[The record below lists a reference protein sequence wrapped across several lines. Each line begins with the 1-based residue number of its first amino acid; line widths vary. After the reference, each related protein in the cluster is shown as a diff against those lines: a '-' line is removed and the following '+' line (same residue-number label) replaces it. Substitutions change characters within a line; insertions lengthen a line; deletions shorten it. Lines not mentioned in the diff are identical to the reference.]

1 MGSEENMKVCVY
13 GLGHL
18 GSVTAACLASVG
30 HEVYGMQFGV
40 FGPEPKLNEL
50 YKEML
55 EKGALRVGNDR
66 DRIREA
72 EVLWVTFDTPVD
84 DNDRADVDYVL
95 GKVREVMPYVAEST
109 PVIVSSQL
117 PVGTIRKLE
126 GEFPRHTF
134 VCIPENLRHG
144 TAVENFLHPDR
155 IVVGVRPEADRRKI
169 LELLIPILNGKPIEP
184 NDLWI
189 PAGLRFMSIESA
201 EMTKHAINAF
211 LATSICFINEI
222 AAICELVGA
231 DPKEV
236 ERGLKT
242 EARIGPKAYLK
253 PGGPYTGKTLARDV
267 EYLDEV
273 NHVLGSLCLPLLE
286 SLKRSN
292 GMTTI
297 RERIKHGRA

>member
-144 TAVENFLHPDR
+144 TAIENFLHPDR
-155 IVVGVRPEADRRKI
+155 IVVGTRAPLTTDGAVSR
-169 LELLIPILNGKPIEP
+169 LLSSIT
-184 NDLWI
+184 DLLQI
-189 PAGLRFMSIESA
+189 MSIESA

-267 EYLDEV
+267 AYLVRMEID
-273 NHVLGSLCLPLLE
+273 NHLNTPVIENIAL
-286 SLKRSN
+286 SN
-292 GMTTI
+292 YCTQW
-297 RERIKHGRA
+297 RKENA

>member
-1 MGSEENMKVCVY
+1 MEASAMKVCVY

-155 IVVGVRPEADRRKI
+155 FVVGIRSYEAGDKI
-169 LELLIPILNGKPIEP
+169 IPLLHFATIEWM
-184 NDLWI
+184 D
-189 PAGLRFMSIESA
+189 IESA

-267 EYLDEV
+267 AYLVRMEID
-273 NHVLGSLCLPLLE
+273 NHLNTPVIENIAL
-286 SLKRSN
+286 SN
-292 GMTTI
+292 YCTQ
-297 RERIKHGRA
+297 RRKENA

>member
-1 MGSEENMKVCVY
+1 MKVCVY
-13 GLGHL
+13 GIDHL

-30 HEVYGMQFGV
+30 HSVLGMDNLFSG
-40 FGPEPKLNEL
+40 FAIPPEPGLAEIW
-50 YKEML
+50 EAGL
-55 EKGALRVGNDR
+55 ETGRLHIVEKMEPFDWQYT
-66 DRIREA
+66 DI
-72 EVLWVTFDTPVD
+72 LWITFDTPVD
-84 DNDRADVDYVL
+84 DNGKAAVDFVL
-95 GKVREVMPYVAEST
+95 GKIREIMPLVAEST
-109 PVIVSSQL
+109 PIIISSQL

-126 GEFPRHTF
+126 EEFPRHTF

-155 IVVGVRPEADRRKI
+155 IVVGIRHVMDRQDI
-169 LELLIPILNGKPIEP
+169 LKLLISLLNGKPIGW

-189 PAGLRFMSIESA
+189 PAELQFMSIESA

-273 NHVLGSLCLPLLE
+273 NHGQYCLPLLE

-297 RERIKHGRA
+297 MERIKHGRA

>member
-1 MGSEENMKVCVY
+1 MKVCVY

-155 IVVGVRPEADRRKI
+155 IVVGMRDDGSEAAGEPFSRI
-169 LELLIPILNGKPIEP
+169 NLLLLPIVHTTEKFV
-184 NDLWI
+184 W
-189 PAGLRFMSIESA
+189 MSPESA

-222 AAICELVGA
+222 AAICKLVGA
-231 DPKEV
+231 DPAEV

-242 EARIGPKAYLK
+242 EERIGPKAYLK

-267 EYLDEV
+267 EYLC
-273 NHVLGSLCLPLLE
+273 NLPKGEGFPLMH
-286 SLKRSN
+286 SIRNSN
-292 GMTTI
+292 EWKT
-297 RERIKHGRA
+297 RRDR

>member
-1 MGSEENMKVCVY
+1 MKVCVY

-155 IVVGVRPEADRRKI
+155 FVVGIRSYEAGDKI
-169 LELLIPILNGKPIEP
+169 IPLLHFATIEWM
-184 NDLWI
+184 D
-189 PAGLRFMSIESA
+189 IESA

-267 EYLDEV
+267 AYLVRMEID
-273 NHVLGSLCLPLLE
+273 NHLNTPVIENIAL
-286 SLKRSN
+286 SN
-292 GMTTI
+292 YCTQ
-297 RERIKHGRA
+297 RRKENA

>member
-1 MGSEENMKVCVY
+1 MKVCVY

-30 HEVYGMQFGV
+30 HEVTGIDLIEYPSGEPGLSDMMDPILI
-40 FGPEPKLNEL
+40 GPGKADAIPR
-50 YKEML
+50 
-55 EKGALRVGNDR
+55 AD
-66 DRIREA
+66 I
-72 EVLWVTFDTPVD
+72 LWVTFDTPVD
-84 DNDRADVDYVL
+84 DNDRADVDFVL
-95 GKVREVMPYVAEST
+95 GKIREVMPYVAEST

-155 IVVGVRPEADRRKI
+155 FVVGIRSKEEGEKI
-169 LELLIPILNGKPIEP
+169 IPL
-184 NDLWI
+184 
-189 PAGLRFMSIESA
+189 LRFATIEWMDIESA

-231 DPKEV
+231 DPQEV

-267 EYLDEV
+267 EYLDKANEV
-273 NHVLGSLCLPLLE
+273 AGHEYEYHVSLPLLE

-292 GMTTI
+292 AMQAI
-297 RERIKHGRA
+297 RERIKNAPLDA

>member
-1 MGSEENMKVCVY
+1 MKVCVY

-30 HEVYGMQFGV
+30 HEVYGMQLQFGV

-144 TAVENFLHPDR
+144 TAVDNFLHPDR
-155 IVVGVRPEADRRKI
+155 IVVGVRADTDRRKI
-169 LELLIPILNGKPIEP
+169 LELLSYIFNQGDWITEGAAFIE
-184 NDLWI
+184 
-189 PAGLRFMSIESA
+189 FMSIESA

-273 NHVLGSLCLPLLE
+273 NHGQYCLPLLE

-297 RERIKHGRA
+297 MERIKHGRA

>member
-1 MGSEENMKVCVY
+1 MKVCVY

-155 IVVGVRPEADRRKI
+155 FVVGIRSYEAGDKI
-169 LELLIPILNGKPIEP
+169 IPLLHFATIEWM
-184 NDLWI
+184 D
-189 PAGLRFMSIESA
+189 IESA

-236 ERGLKT
+236 ERGIKT

-267 EYLDEV
+267 EYLC
-273 NHVLGSLCLPLLE
+273 NLPKGEGFPLMH
-286 SLKRSN
+286 SIRNSN
-292 GMTTI
+292 EWKT
-297 RERIKHGRA
+297 RRDR

>member
-1 MGSEENMKVCVY
+1 
-13 GLGHL
+13 
-18 GSVTAACLASVG
+18 
-30 HEVYGMQFGV
+30 MQFGV

-155 IVVGVRPEADRRKI
+155 FVVGIRSYEAGDKI
-169 LELLIPILNGKPIEP
+169 IPLLHFATIEWM
-184 NDLWI
+184 D
-189 PAGLRFMSIESA
+189 IESA

-267 EYLDEV
+267 AYLVRMEID
-273 NHVLGSLCLPLLE
+273 NHLNTPVIENIGL
-286 SLKRSN
+286 SN
-292 GMTTI
+292 YCTQ
-297 RERIKHGRA
+297 RRKENA

>member
-30 HEVYGMQFGV
+30 NEVLAIDKNVLAENGAIIGEPGLTDLTNKGGSSRKLIFS
-40 FGPEPKLNEL
+40 PELRHV
-50 YKEML
+50 KES
-55 EKGALRVGNDR
+55 E
-66 DRIREA
+66 I
-72 EVLWVTFDTPVD
+72 LWVTFDTPVD
-84 DNDRADVDYVL
+84 DNDRADVDFVL
-95 GKVREVMPYVAEST
+95 DKIREVMPYVAEST

-155 IVVGVRPEADRRKI
+155 IVVGMRDDGSEAAGEPFSRI
-169 LELLIPILNGKPIEP
+169 NLLLLPIVHTTEKFV
-184 NDLWI
+184 W
-189 PAGLRFMSIESA
+189 MSPESA

-222 AAICELVGA
+222 AAICKLVGA
-231 DPKEV
+231 DPAEV

-242 EARIGPKAYLK
+242 EERIGPKAYLK

-267 EYLDEV
+267 EYLC
-273 NHVLGSLCLPLLE
+273 NLPKGEGFPLMH
-286 SLKRSN
+286 SIRNSN
-292 GMTTI
+292 EWKT
-297 RERIKHGRA
+297 RRDR